1 MSQRSGGLGRM
12 RKMLG
17 VSGFLG
23 LLCILGGIALIA
35 TVSLKTAA
43 GIALVLAGLGLFVRA
58 LVSGLMGMMGMGG
71 MM

>member
-1 MSQRSGGLGRM
+1 M

-23 LLCILGGIALIA
+23 LICILGGIAAVASENLVIA
-35 TVSLKTAA
+35 G

-58 LVSGLMGMMGMGG
+58 LISGVMGMMGMGG

>member
-1 MSQRSGGLGRM
+1 M

-17 VSGFLG
+17 ISGFLG
-23 LLCILGGIALIA
+23 LLCML
-35 TVSLKTAA
+35 A
-43 GIALVLAGLGLFVRA
+43 GIVAIASQNPIIGGGVALVIAGLGLFVRA